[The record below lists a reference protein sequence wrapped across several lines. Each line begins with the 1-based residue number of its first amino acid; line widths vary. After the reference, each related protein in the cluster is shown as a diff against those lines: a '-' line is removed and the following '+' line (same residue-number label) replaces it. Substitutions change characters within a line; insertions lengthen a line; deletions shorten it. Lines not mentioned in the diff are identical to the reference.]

1 MGVTGLGSTFSYKYN
16 FKTGKL
22 STKDGAQDDFVDFF
36 NGTYDGQQ
44 IENIPEGLNGY
55 DAEKRGGIRNIL
67 ELYEEQGL
75 YQDVF
80 DLSKETEYEI
90 SGEIVNAEEVT
101 FSVNGEKVLTA
112 YYPLYYTSEEYRQFR
127 GFARQPFETY
137 QHKNYDPSDN
147 SMNIAVGDTIDLRNG
162 YMLRIG
168 TESVEVNCYG
178 RKSAK
183 EEERVNILAQA
194 LEAFMHFADQQW
206 DSDMIQQGG
215 VPMLLELLK
224 EFGIDTGREFTVNGT
239 KCEVRNGK
247 IAEVGSTMSFIPAA
261 IYQTA
266 RKRQEDL
273 LSRSLS
279 RLYADEMLVPFPEK
293 KS

>member
-22 STKDGAQDDFVDFF
+22 STKDGTQDDFVDFF

-44 IENIPEGLNGY
+44 IGNIPEGLNGY

-137 QHKNYDPSDN
+137 QHKKI
-147 SMNIAVGDTIDLRNG
+147 MIH
-162 YMLRIG
+162 RII
-168 TESVEVNCYG
+168 V
-178 RKSAK
+178 
-183 EEERVNILAQA
+183 
-194 LEAFMHFADQQW
+194 
-206 DSDMIQQGG
+206 
-215 VPMLLELLK
+215 
-224 EFGIDTGREFTVNGT
+224 
-239 KCEVRNGK
+239 
-247 IAEVGSTMSFIPAA
+247 
-261 IYQTA
+261 
-266 RKRQEDL
+266 
-273 LSRSLS
+273 
-279 RLYADEMLVPFPEK
+279 
-293 KS
+293 